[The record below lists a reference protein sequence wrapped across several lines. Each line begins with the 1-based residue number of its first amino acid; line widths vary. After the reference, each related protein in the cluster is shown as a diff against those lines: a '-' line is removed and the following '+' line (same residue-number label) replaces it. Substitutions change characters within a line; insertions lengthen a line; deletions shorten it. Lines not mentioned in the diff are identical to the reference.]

1 MSKSINDVL
10 TFGDREDYNGS
21 PNWWRIHETEL
32 GFHEIHTSRRII
44 SVNPRQ
50 LEDIQTGRAIAVRH
64 SGQYLRLKP
73 NGLFT
78 ILTFLGAITCGIAG
92 RHATIPAEPELI
104 VPEIVQRDLF
114 GNEKV
119 IRAERFPTE
128 LPDPKLP
135 FDPETYLLSKEYAW
149 ELAHA
154 AARENADPF
163 TAMVPLPDG
172 GEVPLNECHV
182 YSEMSLR
189 SIVDHAATMVAFAKH
204 EMIMDAENV
213 YDLVLDALRSGNDPL
228 QVTMPT
234 RFNMDKLITD
244 FTIDGPETLD
254 ELMAEAQ
261 AQYDEE
267 TA

>member
-1 MSKSINDVL
+1 MN
-10 TFGDREDYNGS
+10 F
-21 PNWWRIHETEL
+21 P
-32 GFHEIHTSRRII
+32 
-44 SVNPRQ
+44 
-50 LEDIQTGRAIAVRH
+50 
-64 SGQYLRLKP
+64 
-73 NGLFT
+73 
-78 ILTFLGAITCGIAG
+78 GALTCGIAG
-92 RHATIPAEPELI
+92 IHATIPAEPELI
-104 VPEIVQRDLF
+104 VPAIVQRDLF
-114 GNEKV
+114 GNETIV
-119 IRAERFPTE
+119 RAEYIPTE

-149 ELAHA
+149 DLAHA
-154 AARENADPF
+154 AARERIDPF

-182 YSEMSLR
+182 YSELSLK
-189 SIVDHAATMVAFAKH
+189 SIVDHAKQLVAFAKH

-213 YDLVLDALRSGNDPL
+213 YDLVLDALRTGNDPL

-244 FTIDGPETLD
+244 FTIDSPQTLD
-254 ELMAEAQ
+254 DIMAEAQ